1 MRRTARVHTQ
11 PKLDV
16 NTMAHGGLG
25 LGELVAVG
33 SLGLLLVIVL
43 LLIVPL
49 VGAT

>member
-1 MRRTARVHTQ
+1 MSRTARVHAL
-11 PKLDV
+11 PKLDAE
-16 NTMAHGGLG
+16 T
-25 LGELVAVG
+25 LVAVG